1 MTRVLLLTGSGTDAA
16 RIRASLVEH
25 HQSAFD
31 FEHLTTLEAGLA
43 YLAGCSA
50 DTRAVDLVIADL
62 ILPDASGLQVFARV
76 YAQAPELPIVVLVD
90 QENELLALKA
100 VQHGAQDYIIKDQ
113 VHGGLVA
120 RAAQHAVQYR
130 ATEEALARERERLAV
145 TLRSIGEG
153 VIATD
158 TEGQVTLINRIA
170 EELTGWTQ
178 EEGAGAPLET
188 VFQMVD
194 ENDHGRREDPVARIL
209 SSGLPTEFGAAIL
222 IDRAGHQRL
231 VETSGAPLRDR
242 EGDISGI
249 VLAFRDITAR
259 RQLQEERLRA
269 DKLESI
275 GKLAGGIA
283 HDFNNL
289 LVGILGNLSLARE
302 GDTSAAEQ
310 QELLS
315 AAETATLRAR
325 DLARQLLTFASG
337 GAPLKATTT
346 LQSLLA
352 DTARLALSG
361 SNVRAE
367 LALPRELWPAEVDE
381 IQFTQALAHLIRNAR
396 QAMPDGGTIRIRGEN
411 LDTREGAETA
421 VDLEPGSYIRITIE
435 DDGTGIAP
443 DALTRIFDPYFTTK
457 EGASGLGLAIAYSI
471 ITRHDG
477 RITAHSRAGQG
488 STFQLYLPAAV
499 EAVASSRGTTTGANG
514 DAAGS
519 AFIGQE
525 SAGDTAGDAANDPEP
540 ARPAALPRVL
550 LMDDDQM
557 VRQVAGRMLQWL
569 GYDVVTAED
578 GAAAI
583 ARYREAQGTGAPFQ
597 LVIMDLTVPGGMGGG
612 EAIRQLREFAPDV
625 RAIVSSGYFNDPI
638 MANYRDYG
646 FDGVIAKP
654 YQLENMRAA
663 LELVLGA

>member
-16 RIRASLVEH
+16 RIRESLVEY

-43 YLAGCSA
+43 CLAGRAA
-50 DTRAVDLVIADL
+50 DTRPVDLVIADL

-90 QENELLALKA
+90 QANELLALKA

-178 EEGAGAPLET
+178 EEGAGTPLET
-188 VFQMVD
+188 VFRMVD
-194 ENDHGRREDPVARIL
+194 ENDHHRREDPVARIL

-222 IDRAGHQRL
+222 VDRAGHQRL

-302 GDTSAAEQ
+302 GDTTAAEQ
-310 QELLS
+310 QELLT

-346 LQSLLA
+346 LQALLA

-381 IQFTQALAHLIRNAR
+381 IQVTQAVAHLIRNAR
-396 QAMPDGGTIRIRGEN
+396 QAMPDGGIIRIRGEN
-411 LDTREGAETA
+411 LDTREGAEA
-421 VDLEPGSYIRITIE
+421 ALDLEPGSYIRITIE

-443 DALTRIFDPYFTTK
+443 DALPRIFDPYFTTR

-499 EAVASSRGTTTGANG
+499 AAEAAPRSTTAIGARDDARDVAGTATG
-514 DAAGS
+514 
-519 AFIGQE
+519 
-525 SAGDTAGDAANDPEP
+525 EP
-540 ARPAALPRVL
+540 TPAAAPPPPRVL

-583 ARYREAQGTGAPFQ
+583 ALYREAQGTGTPFQ

-663 LELVLGA
+663 LDLVLGA